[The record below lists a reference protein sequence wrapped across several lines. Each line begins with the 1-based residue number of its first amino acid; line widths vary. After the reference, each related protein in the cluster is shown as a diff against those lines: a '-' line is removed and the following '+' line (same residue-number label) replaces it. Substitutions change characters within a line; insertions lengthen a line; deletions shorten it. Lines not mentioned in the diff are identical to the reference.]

1 MAAFY
6 EHWTEV
12 PADVWRR
19 PHFTPREMACRRSGS
34 LLLAPEFMDALEA
47 LRVTVNRP
55 LPVTSGYRDPEHNAL
70 VSSTG
75 KTGPHTTG
83 RAADIAIC
91 CEDAYALLG
100 AAIRAGA
107 FTGIG
112 LNQRGPYPGRFV
124 HLDTLQPAAA
134 APRPRVWTYG

>member
-6 EHWTEV
+6 EHWAEV
-12 PADVWRR
+12 PADAWHW
-19 PHFTPREMACRRSGS
+19 PHFTPREMACRRSGK
-34 LLLAPEFMDALEA
+34 LLLAPDFMDALEA
-47 LRVTVNRP
+47 LRRDTNRP
-55 LPVTSGYRDPEHNAL
+55 LPATSGYRDPEHNAL

-75 KTGPHTTG
+75 KTGPHTAG
-83 RAADIAIC
+83 RAADIAISG
-91 CEDAYALLG
+91 EDAYILLG
-100 AAIRAGA
+100 AAIRAGS

-124 HLDTLQPAAA
+124 HLDTLPPAA